1 MAYGAILG
9 QGIEGKTINASQI
22 NGALTNATIDGGNIT
37 GNIAGSLISGNIA
50 NATIPANNVTGLSSG
65 LNIEIGGASLS
76 PSDTTT
82 ITTTHNCIAAIVCYM
97 VDTGSSVYSGLFIAT
112 TSWGQLFMPGQSTTY
127 NQEASSSYKIVGNK
141 INLPRTKNFVDPYFY
156 IGFY

>member
-9 QGIEGKTINASQI
+9 QGIEGKTINANQI

-37 GNIAGSLISGNIA
+37 GNIVGSLISGNIA

-65 LNIEIGGASLS
+65 LNIEIGGGSLS
-76 PSDTTT
+76 TSDTST

-97 VDTGSSVYSGLFIAT
+97 VDLGNSVSSGLFIAT
-112 TSWGQLFMPGQSTTY
+112 TSMGQLYMPGKDSGY
-127 NQEASSSYKIVGNK
+127 NSEASSSYRIINNK
-141 INLPRTKNFVDPYFY
+141 INLPQTKNFANPYFY